1 MWLAQENGKLQ
12 PKNMASMILPEKA
25 FKGMGTN
32 TDFEFESYAVI
43 FICAFLTS
51 ILKHL

>member
-25 FKGMGTN
+25 FTS
-32 TDFEFESYAVI
+32 ESYRLYALI
-43 FICAFLTS
+43 FICAFLKS
-51 ILKHL
+51 IFQHF